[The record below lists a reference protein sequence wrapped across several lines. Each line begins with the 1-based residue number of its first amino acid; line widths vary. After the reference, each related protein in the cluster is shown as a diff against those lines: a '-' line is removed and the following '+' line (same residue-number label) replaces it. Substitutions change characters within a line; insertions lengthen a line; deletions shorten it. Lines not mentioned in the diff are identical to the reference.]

1 MEKENLINK
10 KKINLV
16 FKVNIKWLMD
26 LEINKKEKEK
36 INWKKENNIKK
47 NFK

>member
-16 FKVNIKWLMD
+16 FIVNIKWLMD

-36 INWKKENNIKK
+36 INLKKENNIKK
-47 NFK
+47 NSK

>member
-26 LEINKKEKEK
+26 FEINKKEKEK
-36 INWKKENNIKK
+36 INLKKENNIKK
-47 NFK
+47 NFN